1 MLVEQEEVKQ
11 EPSDQLLNGQI
22 NQISIVSAQRLD
34 LQANPN
40 EFKWAEMIR
49 GQNSEQLDGDNFEEN
64 KNPENPEFYKRKNTK
79 IECHGV
85 SDAFRII
92 VQLDQGV

>member
-40 EFKWAEMIR
+40 EVKWAEMIR
-49 GQNSEQLDGDNFEEN
+49 G
-64 KNPENPEFYKRKNTK
+64 
-79 IECHGV
+79 
-85 SDAFRII
+85 
-92 VQLDQGV
+92 